1 MKSTL
6 IVLFFLIPLWIH
18 SQVIDTLNAKG
29 LSSDTTKTALTK
41 NRNSSNADRKSNKIV
56 KPKETLPEFPGGM
69 EELRRFINK
78 NITRPKDLDG
88 KYIQGKV
95 LVRFTV
101 DTLGLVKNP
110 TIVMSSHP
118 FIRDEAIRVIKSL
131 PKWKPGTSDGKPLN
145 VEMVIP
151 ITF

>member
-56 KPKETLPEFPGGM
+56 KPKETLPEFPGWNG
-69 EELRRFINK
+69 R
-78 NITRPKDLDG
+78 
-88 KYIQGKV
+88 
-95 LVRFTV
+95 
-101 DTLGLVKNP
+101 
-110 TIVMSSHP
+110 
-118 FIRDEAIRVIKSL
+118 A
-131 PKWKPGTSDGKPLN
+131 
-145 VEMVIP
+145 
-151 ITF
+151 